1 MYKTHSSEIF
11 TIAKLKVSGEQQVFN
26 KMFVCTTKEEKF
38 CVFFAFF
45 TLMIPLSSC
54 WNSSDAQA
62 IRKNGVLSGNYDR
75 LVRPSQITNVSVA
88 FNLLTINDLVRY
100 RIKIWPHFFSIN
112 DLVRYDWNVILQILN
127 IQQVGVILY
136 KIYKLKKEFEMYS
149 MTKIWSYFFL
159 EWNSFWIN
167 VNNMDVRIFF
177 FFIGRLIYG

>member
-1 MYKTHSSEIF
+1 MYLAENYTINTKQTIKSINLFRVTGQEFQNSETSINAQSEWRLNPVYKTHSSEIF
-11 TIAKLKVSGEQQVFN
+11 TIAKIKHSGEQQVFN

-54 WNSSDAQA
+54 WNSSDAQT

-100 RIKIWPHFFSIN
+100 RN
-112 DLVRYDWNVILQILN
+112 
-127 IQQVGVILY
+127 
-136 KIYKLKKEFEMYS
+136 
-149 MTKIWSYFFL
+149 
-159 EWNSFWIN
+159 
-167 VNNMDVRIFF
+167 
-177 FFIGRLIYG
+177 